1 MSIRI
6 ITLALAAV
14 ALLLGPSAVLAH
26 HGAATFDTVGEITLK
41 GTVTEWVWSNPH
53 SILRIDVK
61 GEDGTVKNWSVATA
75 NVADLSKRGWTRKTL
90 NPGDQVTVLDSAR
103 QERRTGGDDQKRRAG
118 RRHEAPVAERMP
130 YAHTI
135 DGRSNSRGGGGD
147 LPVQR
152 NGAVRGASR
161 D

>member
-1 MSIRI
+1 MNTRI
-6 ITLALAAV
+6 IALALAAA

-90 NPGDQVTVLDSAR
+90 NPGDQVTVLIQPAKS
-103 QERRTGGDDQKRRAG
+103 G
-118 RRHEAPVAERMP
+118 APVGMIRNVVLA
-130 YAHTI
+130 
-135 DGRSNSRGGGGD
+135 DGRKF
-147 LPVQR
+147 Q
-152 NGAVRGASR
+152 
-161 D
+161 

>member
-1 MSIRI
+1 MSNRI
-6 ITLALAAV
+6 IALALALAGA

-61 GEDGTVKNWSVATA
+61 AEDGTVKNWSVATA

-90 NPGDQVTVLDSAR
+90 NPGDQVTVLIQPAKS
-103 QERRTGGDDQKRRAG
+103 G
-118 RRHEAPVAERMP
+118 APVGMIRNVVLA
-130 YAHTI
+130 
-135 DGRSNSRGGGGD
+135 DGRKF
-147 LPVQR
+147 Q
-152 NGAVRGASR
+152 
-161 D
+161 